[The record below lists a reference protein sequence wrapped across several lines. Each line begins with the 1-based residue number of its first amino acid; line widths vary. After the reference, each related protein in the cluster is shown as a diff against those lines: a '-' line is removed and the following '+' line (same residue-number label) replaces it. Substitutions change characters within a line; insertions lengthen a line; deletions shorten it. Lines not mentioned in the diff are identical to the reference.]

1 MKKDATAAPPQPRT
15 SARFTNSKTR
25 RGFEE
30 VGDQIRSMLHSGE
43 LKAGDRLPSE
53 QDLATGFGVSRPVV
67 REALRTLEMAGILE
81 LKLGTKGGAYI
92 REGNADMLAQ
102 PLQDLIALGRISI
115 PNLIDARRM
124 IHSVIM
130 QSACEHGTAADFA
143 AIEANL
149 LRMETLAKEEDW
161 AARTDEA
168 VQFFHLIAKA
178 THNEVMVIL
187 IDSLMQILRYVVLE
201 KTPAG
206 HRPELVPMRRK
217 ILASLRARDSA
228 QAIEHLN
235 SYLKIVHKTT
245 RVK

>member
-1 MKKDATAAPPQPRT
+1 MKKDAASAPPQART
-15 SARFTNSKTR
+15 NARFTSVKTR

-30 VGDQIRSMLHSGE
+30 VGDQIRAMLHTGE

-53 QDLATGFGVSRPVV
+53 QDLATGFGVSRPVI

-92 REGNADMLAQ
+92 RQGNADMLAR

-124 IHSVIM
+124 IHSVIL

-149 LRMETLAKEEDW
+149 DRMEALAKAKEW
-161 AARTDEA
+161 TQRTDEA
-168 VQFFHLIAKA
+168 VLFFHLIAKA

-187 IDSLMQILRYVVLE
+187 IDSLLQILRYVVLE

-206 HRPELVPMRRK
+206 HRPQLVPLRRK
-217 ILASLRARDSA
+217 ILASLRARNAA

-235 SYLKIVHKTT
+235 EYLQVVHKAT
-245 RVK
+245 KLK